1 VRAPQVKLRPTP
13 FGLTMMVAV
22 GAISGARAGA
32 TDPNIAAMV
41 WVGLVAMVVIGWG
54 WPLLVVGTARAEL
67 VEAPTDAHVATAVP
81 IRITLSGR
89 GPGGAVEVR
98 WADSP
103 QWHAAQLAQ
112 GGSLTLIPAER
123 GIAERLRLEL
133 ASSAPLEMVR
143 VIRTVELELARPLY
157 IAPVP
162 VAEERPAALLTESG
176 ATPRST
182 AATGAGD
189 VVRSV
194 RPYRPGDA
202 AQLVHWPSS
211 ARSGSLV
218 VRELEPPTR
227 PGLVLV
233 VELRSRSALVEE
245 AVAGAAGIAESMLR
259 RGGQV
264 LLCTHERGG
273 PVSGEITSSLQ
284 LGRRLAAAT
293 IGAPGPPPVAPD
305 ASWSVVRIA
314 P

>member
-1 VRAPQVKLRPTP
+1 
-13 FGLTMMVAV
+13 MMVAV
-22 GAISGARAGA
+22 GAISGARSGA

-67 VEAPTDAHVATAVP
+67 VEAPTDAHVATPVP
-81 IRITLSGR
+81 IGIALSGH

-98 WADSP
+98 WADST

-112 GGSLTLIPAER
+112 GGSLTLIPAEG

-162 VAEERPAALLTESG
+162 VAEERPAALLPESG

-189 VVRSV
+189 VVLSKTGPFGQV
-194 RPYRPGDA
+194 VVVG
-202 AQLVHWPSS
+202 
-211 ARSGSLV
+211 ARV
-218 VRELEPPTR
+218 I
-227 PGLVLV
+227 GLDVGARGGRRAP
-233 VELRSRSALVEE
+233 VELHSTVHRPRHRPSALV
-245 AVAGAAGIAESMLR
+245 
-259 RGGQV
+259 
-264 LLCTHERGG
+264 T
-273 PVSGEITSSLQ
+273 
-284 LGRRLAAAT
+284 
-293 IGAPGPPPVAPD
+293 
-305 ASWSVVRIA
+305 
-314 P
+314 